1 MLSREG
7 RTVTFK
13 FADES
18 QPKLFVSV
26 AITSP
31 VSVIEIPFQRKG
43 NSVSHTTVSLK
54 LVVAVFTVR
63 FKVATESQLLTLDRD
78 SVSVV
83 VVFNTKPFQRNGSSF
98 SQIAIF
104 SVLLKSGRIVTLIVS

>member
-7 RTVTFK
+7 RTITFK
-13 FADES
+13 FAAES
-18 QPKLFVSV
+18 QPTLFVSV
-26 AITSP
+26 AIKSP
-31 VSVIEIPFQRKG
+31 VSLIEMPFQRKG

-63 FKVATESQLLTLDRD
+63 FKVATESQLLTLNRD

-83 VVFNTKPFQRNGSSF
+83 EVFNTKSFQRNGSSF
-98 SQIAIF
+98 SQMAIF
-104 SVLLKSGRIVTLIVS
+104 SVLFKSGRMVTLMVS